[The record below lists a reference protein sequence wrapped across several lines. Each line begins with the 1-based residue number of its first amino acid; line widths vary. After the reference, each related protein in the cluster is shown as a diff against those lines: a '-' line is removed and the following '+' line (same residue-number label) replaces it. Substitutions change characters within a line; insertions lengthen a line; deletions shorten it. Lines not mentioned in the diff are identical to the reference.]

1 METAGIRIDLD
12 FFRELSSRYER
23 ELGLLGDDIYAEAG
37 GAFNINST
45 PQLREV
51 LFDRL
56 ELPVLKRTKTGPS
69 TDASVLEDLA
79 AQGHTLPLKI
89 LEFRKIEKLRNTY
102 VDALPRLVHPDTGR
116 IHTSFNQ
123 AVAATGR
130 LSSSDPNLQNIP
142 IRTELGAEIRKGFI
156 PDGGHVFVSVDYS
169 QIELRILAHLS
180 GDPGFVE
187 AFRGGRDIHRETAAR
202 VFEVPSED
210 VTSQMRE
217 AAKTINFAT
226 IYGIGPY
233 ALGRQLGVPYQDAKR
248 FIEQYFERF
257 SDVRAYL
264 DSQIEAARRQGWV
277 ETLVGRR
284 RYLPEIRARN
294 HNVRQFGERAATNAP
309 VQGSAADIIKLAMI
323 DIHGALPAGGDT
335 PRMLLQVHDELVFEV
350 AEADAEAFADD
361 VRRRMEAAF
370 TLDVPLVATA
380 GIGADWY
387 SCKA

>member
-1 METAGIRIDLD
+1 
-12 FFRELSSRYER
+12 
-23 ELGLLGDDIYAEAG
+23 
-37 GAFNINST
+37 
-45 PQLREV
+45 
-51 LFDRL
+51 
-56 ELPVLKRTKTGPS
+56 
-69 TDASVLEDLA
+69 
-79 AQGHTLPLKI
+79 
-89 LEFRKIEKLRNTY
+89 
-102 VDALPRLVHPDTGR
+102 
-116 IHTSFNQ
+116 
-123 AVAATGR
+123 
-130 LSSSDPNLQNIP
+130 
-142 IRTELGAEIRKGFI
+142 
-156 PDGGHVFVSVDYS
+156 
-169 QIELRILAHLS
+169 
-180 GDPGFVE
+180 
-187 AFRGGRDIHRETAAR
+187 
-202 VFEVPSED
+202 
-210 VTSQMRE
+210 MRE